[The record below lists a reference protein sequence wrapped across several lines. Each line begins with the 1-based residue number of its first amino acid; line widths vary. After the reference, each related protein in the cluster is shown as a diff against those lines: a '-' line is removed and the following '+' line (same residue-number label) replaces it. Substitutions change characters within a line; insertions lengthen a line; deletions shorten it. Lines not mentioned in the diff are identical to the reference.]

1 MATPNDLFERLLSP
15 AEVRTTI
22 DAPADAVFAVLSDP
36 ETYPEWLAGAQRI
49 RGVDDAFPAAGT
61 SFDHEVGP
69 SDAATVAD
77 DTQSL
82 VCDPP
87 HRLQLEVHA
96 GPMTGV
102 VEFELVAAGE
112 GTQVR
117 FRERVTGRLAPAM
130 PLLRG
135 LLHLRNR
142 VSLGRLKQRV
152 EPLVIAL

>member
-1 MATPNDLFERLLSP
+1 MATPIEVFARLLSP
-15 AEVRTTI
+15 AEARITI

-49 RGVDDAFPAAGT
+49 RRVDDAFPAAGT

-69 SDAATVAD
+69 SEAATVAD
-77 DTQSL
+77 DTKSL

-102 VEFELVAAGE
+102 VEFELVPTDK
-112 GTQVR
+112 GTEVR
-117 FRERVTGRLAPAM
+117 FRERISGRLAPAM
-130 PLLRG
+130 PVLRG

-152 EPLVIAL
+152 EPLVIPL